1 MEQLISLLEIIGLL
15 AFAITGSL
23 EAIKAKTDLLGVV
36 ILGVVTSVGGGII
49 RDLVLGITPPNAF
62 KNPIAIYIAT
72 FVSLGVFLMLY
83 YNKKV
88 LGNASTQYFG
98 GLLTATDA
106 IGLAVFTILGMN
118 VAASISMNLRGVV
131 FIFVGVITGVG
142 GGVVRD
148 VLLGKVPYILE
159 KNVYASA
166 SILGAI
172 IYYLLIKYS
181 IFNSATRMM
190 LSIGIIFV
198 TRMIAAKNNIQL
210 PKAN

>member
-23 EAIKAKTDLLGVV
+23 EAIKSKTDLLGVV

-72 FVSLGVFLMLY
+72 FVSLAVFVTLY

-88 LGNASTQYFG
+88 LGNTSTKYFG
-98 GLLTATDA
+98 SLLTATDA

-172 IYYLLIKYS
+172 IYYLLIKYQV
-181 IFNSATRMM
+181 FNSPTRMM
-190 LSIGIIFV
+190 LSIGIIFI

>member
-23 EAIKAKTDLLGVV
+23 EAIKSKTDLLGVV

-72 FVSLGVFLMLY
+72 FVSLAVFVTLY

-88 LGNASTQYFG
+88 LGNTSTKYFG
-98 GLLTATDA
+98 SLLTATDA

-172 IYYLLIKYS
+172 IYYLLIKYQV
-181 IFNSATRMM
+181 FNSPTSMM
-190 LSIGIIFV
+190 LSIGIIFI